1 MNLHIATMFLGI
13 KNRLQFLYFQIYNE
27 LLQHSSKE
35 FSVYRKI
42 KEAWVS
48 KSVYWLGCGLDDVV
62 FISKQVREFISSK
75 NVQTGSEVHQ
85 AAYAMVQIVF
95 SQGYR
100 GWVMKFTSHHHLKWG

>member
-48 KSVYWLGCGLDDVV
+48 KSVY
-62 FISKQVREFISSK
+62 
-75 NVQTGSEVHQ
+75 
-85 AAYAMVQIVF
+85 
-95 SQGYR
+95 
-100 GWVMKFTSHHHLKWG
+100 